1 MAINMQASHV
11 AAALFIIQCVF
22 DLILTITCVG
32 GLIPKLQARN
42 GIVPGPEVRSRT
54 WTQLF

>member
-11 AAALFIIQCVF
+11 AVALFIIQCVF

-42 GIVPGPEVRSRT
+42 GIVPGPEARSRT

>member
-1 MAINMQASHV
+1 MQASHV
-11 AAALFIIQCVF
+11 AAALFIILCAF
-22 DLILTITCVG
+22 DLILTLTCVG
-32 GLIPKLQARN
+32 DLIPKLQARN